1 MRKST
6 LFIST
11 VLTIFMMA
19 TIFGVASAYQQ
30 IVRNQSTAA
39 QVSAVQVAPV
49 VQVAPAQPA
58 SVPTLAIVTPEQ
70 ATTIASTFLNDTS
83 VYSVETV
90 DYQGVV
96 AYLVTF
102 SSGNLVYV
110 STTGEILAVSKI
122 PPVVI
127 ARNTGGNSNNS
138 GNSNNGSDDHDDHE
152 DHEEHEDGDD

>member
-58 SVPTLAIVTPEQ
+58 ASVPTLTIVTPEQ

-102 SSGNLVYV
+102 SSGNLVYI

-138 GNSNNGSDDHDDHE
+138 SSNNDND
-152 DHEEHEDGDD
+152 DHEEHENHEEHEGGDD

>member
-11 VLTIFMMA
+11 VLTMFMMA

-30 IVRNQSTAA
+30 IVKNRDAMAQTVATQPAVVQEVAVQQPAPVQST
-39 QVSAVQVAPV
+39 V
-49 VQVAPAQPA
+49 
-58 SVPTLAIVTPEQ
+58 ITPEQ
-70 ATTIASTFLNDTS
+70 ATTIATTFLNDTN

-110 STTGEILAVSKI
+110 DTTGQILAVSQI
-122 PPVVI
+122 PPVVVV
-127 ARNTGGNSNNS
+127 NNHKGNS
-138 GNSNNGSDDHDDHE
+138 GNDNNNNSSSTSHE
-152 DHEEHEDGDD
+152 SSEEHEGGDD

>member
-30 IVRNQSTAA
+30 IVRNQSAAA
-39 QVSAVQVAPV
+39 QVSVAQVAPV
-49 VQVAPAQPA
+49 VQPANVEPV
-58 SVPTLAIVTPEQ
+58 SVPTLAVVTPQQ
-70 ATTIASTFLNDTS
+70 ATTIASTFLNDTG

-90 DYQGVV
+90 DYQGIV

-122 PPVVI
+122 APIVVV
-127 ARNTGGNSNNS
+127 RNTGGNSGGGNVAAPATNS
-138 GNSNNGSDDHDDHE
+138 GGEHE
-152 DHEEHEDGDD
+152 ENEEHEGGDD

>member
-49 VQVAPAQPA
+49 AQVVPAQPAA
-58 SVPTLAIVTPEQ
+58 SVPTLTIVTPEQ

-102 SSGNLVYV
+102 SSGNLVYI

-138 GNSNNGSDDHDDHE
+138 GNSNNDSDDHE

>member
-30 IVRNQSTAA
+30 IVRNQSAAA

-49 VQVAPAQPA
+49 AQIAPAQPVA
-58 SVPTLAIVTPEQ
+58 SVPTLTIVTPEQ

-96 AYLVTF
+96 AYLITF

-110 STTGEILAVSKI
+110 STTGEILAVSRI
-122 PPVVI
+122 PPVVV

-138 GNSNNGSDDHDDHE
+138 GNSNNENGEHE

>member
-11 VLTIFMMA
+11 ALTIFMMA

-30 IVRNQSTAA
+30 IVRNQNAA
-39 QVSAVQVAPV
+39 PQVAAVQAAPV
-49 VQVAPAQPA
+49 VAQAPLQQPVSA
-58 SVPTLAIVTPEQ
+58 PTLVVITPDQ
-70 ATTIASTFLNDTS
+70 AASIASTFLNDTG

-102 SSGNLVYV
+102 GSGNLVYV
-110 STTGEILAVSKI
+110 STSGEILAISQI
-122 PPVVI
+122 PPVVV
-127 ARNTGGNSNNS
+127 ASNTGGNSNR
-138 GNSNNGSDDHDDHE
+138 GSNNNNGGE
-152 DHEEHEDGDD
+152 HEEHEDGDD

>member
-49 VQVAPAQPA
+49 VQVAPAQPV
-58 SVPTLAIVTPEQ
+58 SVPTLTIVTPEQ

-90 DYQGVV
+90 DYQRVV
-96 AYLVTF
+96 AYLITF

-138 GNSNNGSDDHDDHE
+138 GNSNNDSDDHE
-152 DHEEHEDGDD
+152 DHEEHEGGDD